1 MEIKLVRATEND
13 AELIHKMQV
22 KAFISLLDKYQDF
35 DTSPANESIDKVLW
49 RIHQDTTYFYL
60 IEFENKYV
68 GAIRIIDN
76 KDGVTAKRIS
86 PLFVLPEYQ
95 NKGIAQKAIIEA
107 EKIHGSTNW
116 ELETILQEKGNCY
129 LYEKM
134 GYHTTGKTEK
144 INDRL
149 TLVFY
154 TK

>member
-1 MEIKLVRATEND
+1 MEIRLVRATEND
-13 AELIHKMQV
+13 AELIHKMQI
-22 KAFISLLDKYQDF
+22 KAFTSLLGKYQDF
-35 DTSPANESIDKVLW
+35 DTSPANESIDNVLW
-49 RIHQDTTYFYL
+49 RLHQDTTYFYL
-60 IEFENKYV
+60 IEFENNYV

-76 KDGVTAKRIS
+76 KDGISPKRIS
-86 PLFVLPEYQ
+86 PLFVLPEFH
-95 NKGIAQKAIIEA
+95 NKGIAQRAIIEA

-144 INDRL
+144 INDKL

-154 TK
+154 VK